1 MPNIF
6 ESFGGPGGDVPGGLP
21 GSRVGIAETFP
32 RILASGVFTPTTAHW
47 NATAIYLPAG
57 LKVSGIT
64 FFAQTALGTG
74 THQWFGLWNSSLA
87 LLRGTADDTSTAWAT
102 GTAKRLALTSA
113 FTTTY
118 TGLHYVGIEVSVS
131 AGNVPSLASLGT
143 AVGAGPLRALT
154 PAMTVLDTTT
164 ADTAIAPTLTQVA
177 STTASSPA
185 LYAVLD

>member
-1 MPNIF
+1 MPNVF
-6 ESFGGPGGDVPGGLP
+6 DTFGGPSGDVPGGLP
-21 GSRVGIAETFP
+21 GSRVGVAETFP
-32 RILASGVFTPTTAHW
+32 RILASGAFTPTTAHW

-57 LKVSGIT
+57 LIVRGAT

-74 THQWFGLWNSSLA
+74 THQWFGLWDKNLA
-87 LLRGTADDTSTAWAT
+87 LVIGSADDTSTAWAT
-102 GTAKRLALTSA
+102 GTAKRLA
-113 FTTTY
+113 FTAATRLTY
-118 TGLHYVGIEVSVS
+118 TGLYYVGIEISVS

-143 AVGAGPLRALT
+143 AVGVGPLRALT
-154 PAMTVLDTTT
+154 PAATVLDTST